1 MHFSPL
7 FYIIGLLMTV
17 MAGTMWLPL
26 ALDWMIEDIN
36 WQAFFVA
43 SFVSGLIGSFLAL
56 ANRPSQP
63 IVLTLPQTFLLTAL
77 SWFALS
83 GVAALPFI
91 FSYTTTTHTDSFF
104 EAVSAITTTG
114 ATVLTGLDFASP
126 GIVLWRSLLQWFG
139 GVGIIMM
146 ALTILPILKIGGMQ
160 LFRSEFSDRSEK
172 ILPRVSEIAKAILS
186 LYLGMTVL
194 CGFMLYFAGMNVLD
208 AVCHGMTVIATG
220 GFSTVDGSIGHFNS
234 LSIELICMVFMILSG
249 STLILY
255 IHLIRGNRSALWQ
268 DQQIKAYLGILV
280 VTTLVL
286 TFWRLGTIGVP
297 FGTALRDAA
306 FATTSILTS
315 SGFTTV
321 DYSLWGPLALVVI
334 FILMLVG
341 GCTGS
346 TAGGMKIFRFQ
357 VMFSI
362 ARAHL
367 HQLIRPHGVFLPLYN
382 GRHITENVVASVFTF
397 FALYGISALTLTLI
411 LSMFDLDFMTSLSA
425 AVSSLSNIGPGFG
438 PIIGPDGTYAPLP
451 GGAKWFLM
459 LGMILGRLELA
470 TILILFTPKFWQR

>member
-1 MHFSPL
+1 MNFSPL
-7 FYIIGLLMTV
+7 FYIVGLLMTV

-26 ALDWMIEDIN
+26 ALDWFAADIN

-43 SFVSGLIGSFLAL
+43 SSISGLIGAFLSL
-56 ANRPSQP
+56 ANRPSEP
-63 IVLTLPQTFLLTAL
+63 IALTIPQTFLLTAL

-91 FSYTTTTHTDSFF
+91 LSYTTTTHTDSFF

-172 ILPRVSEIAKAILS
+172 ILPRVSQIAKAILS
-186 LYLGMTVL
+186 LYLGMTIL
-194 CGFMLYFAGMNVLD
+194 CGLMLYGAGMGVLD

-220 GFSTVDGSIGHFNS
+220 GFSTVDGSIGHFDS
-234 LSIELICMVFMILSG
+234 LSIELICMGFMILSG

-255 IHLIRGNRSALWQ
+255 IHLIRGNRSALWK
-268 DQQIKAYLGILV
+268 DQQVKAYFGLLIG
-280 VTTLVL
+280 TTLAL
-286 TFWRLGTIGVP
+286 TFWRSSTTDTP
-297 FGTALRDAA
+297 FGTALRESA
-306 FATTSILTS
+306 FSVTSIVTS
-315 SGFTTV
+315 SGFTTS
-321 DYSLWGPLALVVI
+321 DYSLWGPLALVTF
-334 FILMLVG
+334 FILMLIG

-357 VMFSI
+357 VMLSI

-397 FALYGISALTLTLI
+397 FALYGVTVLLLTLI

-438 PIIGPDGTYAPLP
+438 PIIGPSGTFAPLP
-451 GGAKWFLM
+451 SGAKWFLM